1 MRYQLLGRSGLRVS
15 RLCLGTM
22 TFGEAWGWGAGE
34 AECRRIYDAFRDAG
48 GNFIDTANIY
58 TEGQSEEMLGRFLQG
73 HRHEVVLATKYTNA
87 RPGRDSNAGGNHR
100 KSMMRS
106 IDESLRRLHTEFI
119 DLYWM
124 HIWDQM
130 TPVDEVMRGFD
141 DLVRQGK
148 ILHAGISDAPAWWVA
163 QANTMADLRGWAP
176 FVALQIE
183 WSLIER
189 SVERELVPMAQA
201 LGLTVTP
208 WSPLA
213 GGILTGKY
221 RRGEGKGGRY
231 EGVDLADFRDEGE
244 RVDRTVGTVLEIA
257 GELACSP
264 AQVALAWVLART
276 EVPVVPILGA
286 RSLAQLRD
294 NLGALDVQLSADQQR
309 RLDDASR
316 VLPGFPSDFYRR
328 KTVRALVYGGLRD
341 SIDAPR

>member
-34 AECRRIYDAFRDAG
+34 VECRRIYDAFRDAG
-48 GNFIDTANIY
+48 GNFVDTANMY
-58 TEGQSEEMLGRFLQG
+58 TEGQSEEMLGRFLEG

-106 IDESLRRLHTEFI
+106 IEESLRRLHTDFI

-130 TPVDEVMRGFD
+130 TPVDEIMRGFD

-148 ILHAGISDAPAWWVA
+148 ILHAGVSDAPAWWVA

-201 LGLTVTP
+201 LGLTITP

-221 RRGEGKGGRY
+221 RRGEGTGG
-231 EGVDLADFRDEGE
+231 
-244 RVDRTVGTVLEIA
+244 GTRASTSPTFETKA
-257 GELACSP
+257 SASTGPSAPCS
-264 AQVALAWVLART
+264 
-276 EVPVVPILGA
+276 
-286 RSLAQLRD
+286 RSRENLR
-294 NLGALDVQLSADQQR
+294 APPR
-309 RLDDASR
+309 RSHWHGSSR
-316 VLPGFPSDFYRR
+316 
-328 KTVRALVYGGLRD
+328 
-341 SIDAPR
+341 APRCRSCPSSGRGHWRSSATILVLSMSG